1 MCVSVFHVYGGQL
14 IRLLFFKIWTTEEIG
29 MAHHI
34 SFIVDNIG
42 LKIEP
47 GHMTSVGFLLFPLP
61 HLASSAGL
69 IHVAPHLLA
78 GQPQAS
84 LVQGPMRGLA
94 LRRGALRR
102 LESELRRFQ
111 ATRDHPSFS
120 PRDGC
125 ARGRRRMAE
134 VYPQPF

>member
-78 GQPQAS
+78 GQPQA
-84 LVQGPMRGLA
+84 
-94 LRRGALRR
+94 LRR

-125 ARGRRRMAE
+125 ARGRKRMAE